1 MVEPVESVTDKPLRL
16 LSPTF
21 HALPNTIPD
30 PAPVIQILANPKFV
44 SIETLE
50 NQSTA
55 ATVAALTRLLDDPDA
70 VTRIDA

>member
-1 MVEPVESVTDKPLRL
+1 
-16 LSPTF
+16 
-21 HALPNTIPD
+21 NTIPD